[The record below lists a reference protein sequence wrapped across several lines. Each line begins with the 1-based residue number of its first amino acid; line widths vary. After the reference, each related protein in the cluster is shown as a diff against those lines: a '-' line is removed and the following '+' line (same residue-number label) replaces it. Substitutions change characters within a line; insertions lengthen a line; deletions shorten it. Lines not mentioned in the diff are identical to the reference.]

1 MKKILKKNKIFIII
15 LLFLVMLILFMV
27 VLHKSK
33 IKFYSINLEMEE
45 GLNFVGSGII
55 VDSNS
60 KDSFNFM
67 VESINIED
75 KELNTCSINYY
86 NQIRIYIGNNKDR
99 IMLDSNLINF
109 NTVYI
114 IDDNNHNNI
123 INDLLNNKD
132 NIYFCFAPEYESP
145 KTDEICL
152 KAIIKE
158 YV

>member
-1 MKKILKKNKIFIII
+1 MI
-15 LLFLVMLILFMV
+15 LLICLIVTLIFYLFQ
-27 VLHKSK
+27 SK
-33 IKFYSINLEMEE
+33 PKFYMLHLDESNKEIIS
-45 GLNFVGSGII
+45 FVGGGII
-55 VDSNS
+55 VDSNY

-99 IMLDSNLINF
+99 IMLDSNQINF

-114 IDDNNHNNI
+114 IDDKNHNNI

-152 KAIIKE
+152 KAIIEE